1 MTRESTSFSPIPKLY
16 GARRIF
22 PQYAASPYN
31 ELVGFDQ
38 YLRMLFLLG
47 YGPLDIP
54 QIKIG
59 DTAIE
64 DYEDVEWELRA
75 GFPDD
80 APSRLYP
87 GSVVESDFNEQ
98 LSQTV
103 SSSPPT
109 VYDWS
114 QVPIQTSGTN
124 ADELFI

>member
-31 ELVGFDQ
+31 ELVGFNQ

-47 YGPLDIP
+47 YGPLDIS

-64 DYEDVEWELRA
+64 DYEDVEWELRS

-80 APSRLYP
+80 APTWLYP
-87 GSVVESDFNEQ
+87 GSVAETELNIQ
-98 LSQTV
+98 LSKANAGGVTT
-103 SSSPPT
+103 SMAEPPANT
-109 VYDWS
+109 
-114 QVPIQTSGTN
+114 PI
-124 ADELFI
+124 AD